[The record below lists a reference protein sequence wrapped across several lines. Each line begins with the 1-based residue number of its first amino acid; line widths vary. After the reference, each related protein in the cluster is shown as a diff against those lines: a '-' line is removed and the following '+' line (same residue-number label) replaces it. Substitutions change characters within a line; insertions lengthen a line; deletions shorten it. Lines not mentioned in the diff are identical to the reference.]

1 MKPDKK
7 KKPEDLSL
15 FLRDPNAYY
24 DKQAEERERRRRQE
38 DEDFEEVADCLR
50 YQVYELHSFPDSNEA
65 IAELTDIPLDRIE
78 AIEDRIAELWQDEL
92 GPEMQ
97 ACFG

>member
-1 MKPDKK
+1 MKDKK
-7 KKPEDLSL
+7 KQKPQDLGLS
-15 FLRDPNAYY
+15 LRDPNTWF
-24 DKQAEERERRRRQE
+24 DKQAEERRKRQE
-38 DEDFEEVADCLR
+38 RENEDFEEVADCLR
-50 YQVYELHSFPDSNEA
+50 YHVHELHSFPDSNEA
-65 IAELTDIPLDRIE
+65 VSELTDIPLDRIE